1 MIFCILKL
9 TENIFGASKI
19 AETFQ
24 NSAKIDPVGHFLCHF
39 SVRAEKNLLE
49 VHLIAHPFV
58 CLLELVLVT
67 LHS

>member
-24 NSAKIDPVGHFLCHF
+24 NNAKIDPVGHFLCHF

-49 VHLIAHPFV
+49 AKY
-58 CLLELVLVT
+58 
-67 LHS
+67 SARQ